1 MCLRMPN
8 TTEEFGM
15 LTKDLQAH
23 WQVVSPLFVI
33 RNESDYDQA
42 IEHLNELIDE
52 VGVDEQHP
60 LYDLLDTLG
69 TVIHAYEEKH
79 HPMPDCDG
87 VDMLQFLMEEHELA
101 LADIPEIGTPET
113 ISDILERKRELTV
126 RNIRDLANR
135 FQVSPAVFV

>member
-1 MCLRMPN
+1 M
-8 TTEEFGM
+8 TEILKGNLNMSTDPDMDTNQYE
-15 LTKDLQAH
+15 KSID
-23 WQVVSPLFVI
+23 
-33 RNESDYDQA
+33 R
-42 IEHLNELIDE
+42 LNELIDE

-79 HPMPDCDG
+79 HLMPDCDG

-101 LADIPEIGTPET
+101 LADIPEIGTPKT

>member
-1 MCLRMPN
+1 
-8 TTEEFGM
+8 M

-101 LADIPEIGTPET
+101 LADIPEIGTPKT